1 MMGGEI
7 YSPLARYDV
16 FWGGWTNPGRVL
28 RVLRVLMVL
37 KDHKSLVCHT
47 EPKVSVSHL
56 QHKEMHVA

>member
-28 RVLRVLMVL
+28 RVLMVLMVL
-37 KDHKSLVCHT
+37 GVLRVLEDHKSLVCHT
-47 EPKVSVSHL
+47 EPK
-56 QHKEMHVA
+56 